1 MAGEPVEQ
9 PDAGVDFIPQS
20 VIYEFGYWISPCST
34 SSLFLSRR
42 FACLIEQPLSD
53 LKIAGQHFTSES

>member
-1 MAGEPVEQ
+1 MAVEPVGQ

-20 VIYEFGYWISPCST
+20 VIFEFGYWISPCST

-42 FACLIEQPLSD
+42 FACIIEQLLSD
-53 LKIAGQHFTSES
+53 LKTAD